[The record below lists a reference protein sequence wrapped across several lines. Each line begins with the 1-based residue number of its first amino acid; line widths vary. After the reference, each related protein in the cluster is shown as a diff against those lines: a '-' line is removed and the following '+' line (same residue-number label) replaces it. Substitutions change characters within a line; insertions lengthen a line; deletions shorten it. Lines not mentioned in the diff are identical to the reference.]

1 MRIIFAEHNH
11 ECIHEY
17 TTPIIRRYGSDSWVV
32 IICEDCGKEV
42 GSLEEVL
49 TIRVYNLVYE
59 PQTSFAH

>member
-1 MRIIFAEHNH
+1 MRFIFPDDF

-17 TTPIIRRYGSDSWVV
+17 TTPVIRHYGTDSWVAIV
-32 IICEDCGKEV
+32 CEDCGKEV